1 MASSPGSAV
10 ERLLDF
16 GAEEALLAGTLAP
29 MLYAALWLAAS
40 NRALGHGGADSSM
53 PTDEPATVAT
63 GPAGTWSTL
72 FAHPLGPPLGAAS
85 FMLTFVWVLT
95 EFLCFARYQR
105 LVDPAALPEFLAR
118 IYALLQL
125 AEFACIA
132 LFAGPV
138 TRWVP
143 PIWRSVIFP
152 AGALLSL
159 LWMNRDGSGLLGVVA
174 AHAYTESAS
183 NALFDPTHASN
194 FAAVPIRLQ
203 ARLRAATEGVCYPL
217 GMAAG
222 GMVLLVASPTQSD
235 DALQLVMVITTIAA
249 MLFVGVGVFTGI
261 MIGPSL
267 LTALGLTAEVG
278 VPPTRA
284 ERRAARAALA
294 PWARRVRLR
303 HRLLASLEHG
313 PAADRI
319 RGRVDR
325 ADRRALRQVF
335 AQARRCDRDGPMSQ
349 ARGPARQPQR
359 RAAGIGHGGSAL
371 PAIAPPVLAVPA
383 GSPPPLPP

>member
-1 MASSPGSAV
+1 
-10 ERLLDF
+10 
-16 GAEEALLAGTLAP
+16 
-29 MLYAALWLAAS
+29 
-40 NRALGHGGADSSM
+40 
-53 PTDEPATVAT
+53 
-63 GPAGTWSTL
+63 
-72 FAHPLGPPLGAAS
+72 
-85 FMLTFVWVLT
+85 
-95 EFLCFARYQR
+95 
-105 LVDPAALPEFLAR
+105 
-118 IYALLQL
+118 
-125 AEFACIA
+125 
-132 LFAGPV
+132 
-138 TRWVP
+138 
-143 PIWRSVIFP
+143 
-152 AGALLSL
+152 
-159 LWMNRDGSGLLGVVA
+159 MNWDGSGLLGVVA

-235 DALQLVMVITTIAA
+235 DARQLVMVIATIAA
-249 MLFVGVGVFTGI
+249 MLFVGVGVFTGM

-303 HRLLASLEHG
+303 HRLLAGLGHG

-335 AQARRCDRDGPMSQ
+335 AQARRCDRDGPMSRLEVLLDSRSAELRALVTEAVLSLPLRRLFLPFQ
-349 ARGPARQPQR
+349 PALR
-359 RAAGIGHGGSAL
+359 RRYL
-371 PAIAPPVLAVPA
+371 P
-383 GSPPPLPP
+383 